1 MGTITKKCIDS
12 LEEKTIV
19 KNKSPYKTI
28 GIYTK
33 DFRLYHDL
41 VQGLKRRNISYVS
54 LTSLDHIPNRIGV
67 IITSHAYVHEVN
79 KPKVVAADAYESIEH
94 AIDKALH
101 LLIGKELYHTVY
113 IGIDPGEKPGI
124 ALVGDDILIL
134 KTQVKTPENVVK
146 NVKRFIREYPA
157 HEYFLRIGHGSLLIR
172 NRIINSLIPLQIPI
186 EIVDE
191 SKTTSSQQTQR
202 AHRDREAAA
211 AIAMLSGGRVQ
222 RRLPL
227 KPTRGAIRNIQEK
240 SRQMTNGHF
249 SINQKEAKKVL
260 EGKIS
265 LQEAIKKEKRKK

>member
-1 MGTITKKCIDS
+1 MN
-12 LEEKTIV
+12 
-19 KNKSPYKTI
+19 NKSSYKTI

-41 VQGLKRRNISYVS
+41 VQVLKKRNISYVS

-67 IITSHAYVHEVN
+67 IITSHAYLHEVN
-79 KPKVVAADAYESIEH
+79 KPKVVAADAYDSIDH

-101 LLIGKELYHTVY
+101 LLVGKELYHTIY

-134 KTQVKTPENVVK
+134 KTQVKTPENVAK
-146 NVKRFIREYPA
+146 NVKRFIKEYPA
-157 HEYFLRIGHGSLLIR
+157 HEYLLRIGHGSLLIR

-211 AIAMLSGGRVQ
+211 SIAMLSGGRVQ
-222 RRLPL
+222 RRQPL
-227 KPTRGAIRNIQEK
+227 EPTRGAIRNIQEK
-240 SRQMTNGHF
+240 SRQMTNGRF
-249 SINQKEAKKVL
+249 SITQTQAKNVL
-260 EGKIS
+260 QGKIS
-265 LQEAIKKEKRKK
+265 LNEAIKKEKRNK

>member
-1 MGTITKKCIDS
+1 MFFGEKKFM
-12 LEEKTIV
+12 V
-19 KNKSPYKTI
+19 KKKSSYKTI

-54 LTSLDHIPNRIGV
+54 LTSLQHIPNRIGV
-67 IITSHAYVHEVN
+67 ILTSHATIHEVN
-79 KPKVVAADAYESIEH
+79 TPKVVAADAYDTIDH

-101 LLIGKELYHTVY
+101 LLIGKELYHTVF

-124 ALVGDDILIL
+124 AIVGDDILIL

-146 NVKRFIREYPA
+146 NVKRFIKEYPA
-157 HEYFLRIGHGSLLIR
+157 HEYLLRIGHGSLLIR

-211 AIAMLSGGRVQ
+211 AIAMLNGGGRVQ

-227 KPTRGAIRNIQEK
+227 KPTKGAIRNIQEK
-240 SRQMTNGHF
+240 SRQMTNGQF
-249 SINQKEAKKVL
+249 SISQRQAKKVL

-265 LQEAIKKEKRKK
+265 LNEAIKREKRKK

>member
-1 MGTITKKCIDS
+1 
-12 LEEKTIV
+12 V
-19 KNKSPYKTI
+19 KNESSYKTI

-41 VQGLKRRNISYVS
+41 VQGLKKRNLSYVS
-54 LTSLDHIPNRIGV
+54 LSSLHHIPNRIGV
-67 IITSHAYVHEVN
+67 IITSHAYLHDVN
-79 KPKVVAADAYESIEH
+79 TPKVVAADAYDSIDYS
-94 AIDKALH
+94 IDKALH
-101 LLIGKELYHTVY
+101 LLRGKELYHCIY

-124 ALVGDDILIL
+124 ALVGDDILII
-134 KTQVKTPENVVK
+134 KTQVKTPENVMK
-146 NVKRFIREYPA
+146 NVKRFIKEYPA
-157 HEYFLRIGHGSLLIR
+157 HEYLIRIGHGSLLIR

-202 AHRDREAAA
+202 ALRDSEAAA

-240 SRQMTNGHF
+240 SRQMTDGRF
-249 SINQKEAKKVL
+249 SINQEEAKNVL

-265 LQEAIKKEKRKK
+265 LNEAIKKEKRNK

>member
-1 MGTITKKCIDS
+1 
-12 LEEKTIV
+12 V
-19 KNKSPYKTI
+19 NNKSTYKTI

-41 VQGLKRRNISYVS
+41 VQELKRRNISYVS
-54 LTSLDHIPNRIGV
+54 LSSLQHIPNRIGV
-67 IITSHAYVHEVN
+67 IITSHANLHEVN
-79 KPKVVAADAYESIEH
+79 KPNVVAADAYDSIDQ

-101 LLIGKELYHTVY
+101 LLIGKELYQTIY

-124 ALVGDDILIL
+124 AIVGDDILIL

-146 NVKRFIREYPA
+146 NVKRFIKEYPA
-157 HEYFLRIGHGSLLIR
+157 HEYYLRIGHGSLLIR
-172 NRIINSLIPLQIPI
+172 NRIINSLISLQIPI

-202 AHRDREAAA
+202 TQRDREAAA

-222 RRLPL
+222 RKLPL

-240 SRQMTNGHF
+240 SRQMTDGRF
-249 SINQKEAKKVL
+249 SITQILAKEVL

-265 LQEAIKKEKRKK
+265 LNEAINKEKRNK

>member
-1 MGTITKKCIDS
+1 MKK
-12 LEEKTIV
+12 KT
-19 KNKSPYKTI
+19 SYKTI

-41 VQGLKRRNISYVS
+41 VQGLKKRNISYVS
-54 LTSLDHIPNRIGV
+54 LSSLQHIPNRIGV
-67 IITSHAYVHEVN
+67 IITSHAVIHEIN
-79 KPKVVAADAYESIEH
+79 TPKAVAADAYDTIDH

-101 LLIGKELYHTVY
+101 LLIGKELYQTIH

-146 NVKRFIREYPA
+146 NVKRFIKEYPA
-157 HEYFLRIGHGSLLIR
+157 HEYFIRIGHGSLLIR
-172 NRIINSLIPLQIPI
+172 NRIINSLIPLQISI

-211 AIAMLSGGRVQ
+211 AIAMISGGRVQ
-222 RRLPL
+222 RKLPL

-240 SRQMTNGHF
+240 SRQMTNGQY
-249 SINQKEAKKVL
+249 SISQKQAKQVL

-265 LQEAIKKEKRKK
+265 LNEAINKEKRKK